1 MTAKLYKVPYDAD
14 SFITVTWWSHF
25 DMIKLIRP
33 FGILS
38 KRANTFRTVELCM
51 FLIKII
57 SIELK
62 ESQNR
67 HA

>member
-1 MTAKLYKVPYDAD
+1 
-14 SFITVTWWSHF
+14 
-25 DMIKLIRP
+25 MIKLIRP

-51 FLIKII
+51 FLDLIKII

-67 HA
+67 HAQ